1 LIKFIN
7 YWKFSKTPLYS
18 FLFTLPYFIF
28 YEIGI
33 IFTSQDDL
41 IVIRNGADALMR
53 QALSR
58 FGLIGLYWL
67 GVVFFIVFIAIFI
80 FQKKKW
86 KESVIV
92 GNYFFIMTLESC
104 FWSYILFL
112 LMSNMNILLMN
123 PNVELL
129 VQQITLAIGAGI
141 YEEFFFRVVLI
152 TIISSILTMIFKW
165 SKNNISIIAIII
177 SAGIFS
183 AFHFLGEFG
192 DFFTFKV
199 FMVRF
204 LAGIFLGILYLFRGF
219 GITAWSHSI
228 YDLIILTKITTE

>member
-1 LIKFIN
+1 MIQLIN
-7 YWKFSKTPLYS
+7 YWKFSKTPFYS

-33 IFTSQDDL
+33 FFTSQDDL
-41 IVIRNGADALMR
+41 VVIRNGADALMR

-58 FGLIGLYWL
+58 FGIIGLYWL
-67 GVVFFIVFIAIFI
+67 GALFFIAFIITFIA
-80 FQKKKW
+80 QKKKW

-92 GNYFFIMTLESC
+92 GNYFFIMTLESI
-104 FWSYILFL
+104 FWSYILFI

-123 PNVELL
+123 PNGELL
-129 VQQITLAIGAGI
+129 IQQITLAIGAGI
-141 YEEFFFRVVLI
+141 YEEFLFRVVLI
-152 TIISSILTMIFKW
+152 LIISSILTMTFRW
-165 SKNNISIIAIII
+165 SKNNVNIIAIII
-177 SAGIFS
+177 SAGVFS
-183 AFHFLGEFG
+183 AFHFIGEFG
-192 DFFTFKV
+192 DFFSFKV

-204 LAGIFLGILYLFRGF
+204 LAGIFLGFLYLFRGF

>member
-1 LIKFIN
+1 MIQFIN
-7 YWKFSKTPLYS
+7 YWKFSKTPFYS

-33 IFTSQDDL
+33 FFTSQDDL
-41 IVIRNGADALMR
+41 VVIRNGADALMR

-58 FGLIGLYWL
+58 FGIIGLYWL
-67 GVVFFIVFIAIFI
+67 GALFFIAFIITLIA
-80 FQKKKW
+80 QKKKW

-92 GNYFFIMTLESC
+92 GNYFFIMTLESI
-104 FWSYILFL
+104 FWSYILFI

-123 PNVELL
+123 PNGELL
-129 VQQITLAIGAGI
+129 IQQITLAIGAGI
-141 YEEFFFRVVLI
+141 YEEFLFRVVLI
-152 TIISSILTMIFKW
+152 LIISSILTMIFRW
-165 SKNNISIIAIII
+165 SKNNVNIIAIII

-183 AFHFLGEFG
+183 AFHFIGEFG
-192 DFFTFKV
+192 DFFSFKV

-204 LAGIFLGILYLFRGF
+204 LAGIFLGFLYLFRGF

>member
-1 LIKFIN
+1 MIKFIN

-104 FWSYILFL
+104 FWSYILFF

-141 YEEFFFRVVLI
+141 YEEFLFRVVLI
-152 TIISSILTMIFKW
+152 TMISSILNMIFKW

-204 LAGIFLGILYLFRGF
+204 LAGIFLGILYLLRGF